1 MELRILH
8 PDGRLTPGTV
18 LPALSYAVSFESAR
32 KGMPLSAQ
40 DSLDLRS
47 VGVAV
52 DKTVGTILLERFQ
65 PNQKHSLKTSYRVQ
79 HVLLLVFEPG
89 TQTRLTRQDGQQW
102 VFAVTP
108 SGQLQVDE
116 KGRWLTLAPEEA
128 PADFPEVQ
136 PALDW
141 EFHGQVD
148 PASQTLCDVLVR
160 APAGLPVC
168 NPTPAHPTTAASLER
183 CREFLRAVP
192 GAEVARMASVSRP
205 WALLVDQWDALL
217 TLLDQELPSGRAPL
231 TQQRLV
237 QVLATPD

>member
-18 LPALSYAVSFESAR
+18 LPALSFPVSFESAR
-32 KGMPLSAQ
+32 QGMPVPAQ
-40 DSLDLRS
+40 ASVDLRS

-65 PNQKHSLKTSYRVQ
+65 PHQKTSLKTSYRVQ

-108 SGQLQVDE
+108 SGRLLVDE
-116 KGRWLTLAPEEA
+116 KGNWITLAPEQA
-128 PADFPEVQ
+128 PDDCPEVQ

-148 PASQTLCDVLVR
+148 EASQTLCDVLAR
-160 APAGLPVC
+160 APAGLPMR
-168 NPTPAHPTTAASLER
+168 NPAPAHPTTAASLER
-183 CREFLRAVP
+183 CWGFLRAVP
-192 GAEVARMASVSRP
+192 GADLSQMASVSRA
-205 WALLVDQWDALL
+205 WALLVDHWGSLLALL
-217 TLLDQELPSGRAPL
+217 EEELPSGRAPL

-237 QVLATPD
+237 QVLASAG